1 MAADT
6 EVVRGVNR
14 TLEPL
19 GEEELPAPERRPSE
33 AYLGSLSESSRRVMG
48 GALDRLA
55 GLLTGGL
62 AEAELIPWWTLEP
75 AQANEVR
82 RVLREQYQPATANRY
97 LTALRQT
104 LRQSWVLGHLG
115 RENLERL
122 NVALEA
128 VEDHADN
135 RNGRKLSDGE
145 LRALKRLCLE
155 EDGPIGVRDV
165 ALIAVMARAGLRR
178 QEVADLDREDFR
190 PNPEAEEARAAEIVV
205 RSGKGEKPRS
215 VPVYNGVTAVLE
227 RWIEVRGDHS
237 GALFHPVRKGG
248 TIEERR
254 MTPQSIYER
263 IKYRGEQLADR
274 EEGVRPFTPHDLRRT
289 AGSDLLEAGV
299 DVNTVADL
307 LGHESTQTTRSG
319 YDRRGEKRKRTAM
332 AKLTF

>member
-1 MAADT
+1 MTEDM
-6 EVVRGVNR
+6 EVVRGASR

-19 GEEELPAPERRPSE
+19 TDDALPAPERRPSE

-48 GALDRLA
+48 GALDRIA
-55 GLLTGGL
+55 GLLTGGI
-62 AEAELIPWWTLEP
+62 ADAELIPWWRLEP
-75 AQANEVR
+75 DQANEVR
-82 RVLREQYQPATANRY
+82 RVLREQYKPSTVNRY

-104 LRQSWVLGHLG
+104 LHQAWVLGHLE
-115 RENLERL
+115 RETLERL
-122 NVALEA
+122 NEALES
-128 VEDHADN
+128 VKDRADN
-135 RNGRKLSDGE
+135 LNGRKLSEGE
-145 LRALKRLCLE
+145 LRALKRFCLE
-155 EDGPIGVRDV
+155 EDGPIGVRDA

-190 PNPEAEEARAAEIVV
+190 PNLDAEEERAAEIVV

-227 RWIEVRGDHS
+227 RWIEVRGDHA
-237 GALFHPVRKGG
+237 GPLFHPVRKGG
-248 TIEERR
+248 EIQERR
-254 MTPQSIYER
+254 MSPQSIYER
-263 IKYRGEQLADR
+263 VQHRAKQLAER
-274 EEGVRPFTPHDLRRT
+274 EEGVRNFTPHDLRRT

>member
-1 MAADT
+1 MTGDA
-6 EVVRGVNR
+6 EVVRGSSR
-14 TLEPL
+14 TLEA
-19 GEEELPAPERRPSE
+19 LPAPERRPSD

-48 GALDRLA
+48 GALDRIA
-55 GLLTGGL
+55 GLLTGGI
-62 AEAELIPWWTLEP
+62 ANAELIPWWELKP

-82 RVLREQYQPATANRY
+82 RVLREQYKPSTVNRY
-97 LTALRQT
+97 LTALRKT
-104 LRQSWVLGHLG
+104 LHQSWVLGHLE
-115 RENLERL
+115 REKLERL
-122 NVALEA
+122 NEALA
-128 VEDHADN
+128 SVKDQANNLD
-135 RNGRKLSDGE
+135 GRKLTVGE
-145 LRALKRLCLE
+145 LRALKRLCLD
-155 EDGPIGVRDV
+155 EDGPIGVRD
-165 ALIAVMARAGLRR
+165 AGLIAVMARAGLRR

-190 PNPEAEEARAAEIVV
+190 LSPDAEEERAAEIVV

-227 RWIEVRGDHS
+227 RWSEVRGSHA
-237 GALFHPVRKGG
+237 GPLFHPVRKGG
-248 TIEERR
+248 TIAERR

-263 IKYRGEQLADR
+263 IKYRGEQLAER

-307 LGHESTQTTRSG
+307 LGHESTQTTRAG